1 MPVAAHRPSQ
11 REALLAAT
19 LDLIRS
25 GSSVSMD
32 SAARAGGVSK
42 PGLMYHFPTK
52 QALLEALIDHLVD
65 GYERDLGA
73 LLPEAATASP
83 EARIEAY
90 VVWAAT
96 YVHDAADLVMLAD
109 PKLRVP
115 MSERWADRFRAWVEI
130 PADVPAAR
138 RARLN
143 AVRLMADGCW
153 YSEAT
158 GVLPVSAGERQ
169 AVLAEA
175 LHLLKGQDS

>member
-1 MPVAAHRPSQ
+1 MPIAAHRPSQ
-11 REALLAAT
+11 REALLEAT
-19 LDLIRS
+19 LDLLRD
-25 GSSVSMD
+25 GGSVSMD
-32 SAARAGGVSK
+32 SAARASGVSK

-52 QALLEALIDHLVD
+52 QALVEALIDHLMD
-65 GYERDLGA
+65 GYERDLKK
-73 LLPEAATASP
+73 LLPQGPAASP

-90 VVWAAT
+90 LVWAAT

-109 PKLRVP
+109 PRLRIP
-115 MSERWADRFRAWVEI
+115 MTDRWAERFRPWI
-130 PADVPAAR
+130 GLPADLAPAR

-158 GVLPVSAGERQ
+158 GVLSLSAADRQ

-175 LHLLKGQDS
+175 LRLLKDAEA

>member
-1 MPVAAHRPSQ
+1 MTAAAHRPSQ
-11 REALLAAT
+11 RERLLDST

-25 GSSVSMD
+25 GGAISMD
-32 SAARAGGVSK
+32 SAARASGVSK

-52 QALLEALIDHLVD
+52 QVLLEALIDHLIN
-65 GYERDLGA
+65 GYERDLEA
-73 LLPEAATASP
+73 LLPDTARAVP

-90 VVWAAT
+90 LVWATT

-109 PKLRVP
+109 PKLRIP
-115 MSERWADRFRAWVEI
+115 MSERWADRLRAWVEI
-130 PADVPAAR
+130 PADVPVAR

-158 GVLPVSAGERQ
+158 GVLPVSGDDRR
-169 AVLAEA
+169 AVLDEA
-175 LHLLKGQDS
+175 LRLLRGQDA